1 MHLAKSNAISL
12 VGLTG
17 TVVEVEADISS
28 NLPGFVLVGLPD
40 ASLSE
45 ATARVRAAIVN
56 SGLSLAQRKITV
68 NLSPA
73 AVPKFGSSFDLAI
86 AVSVLAAN
94 KPFAKS
100 RLAECVHIGEL
111 ALDGSVKP
119 VNGVLPAVMAARSA
133 GFSTVIVPAANFAEA
148 KLVNSID
155 VLPVNNLRQVVKI
168 HGYDCA
174 VEDVVLPV
182 TEKHSPSQSKEKD
195 IADIYGQDSA
205 VESLIVAAAGGH
217 HLLMIGSPG
226 VGKTMMAERFAS
238 LLPNLSLEQSV
249 ETTAVHSIAK
259 NRGLIGSGL
268 IVRPPFEAPHHTAS
282 AVSLIGG
289 GTSIPNPGLVSLAH
303 NGVLFLDEAPEFQQ
317 PALEVLRQALET
329 GEVAISRA
337 AGMAR
342 FPARFQLLLAANPCP
357 CGNALNPKVSCICS
371 ALSRQRY
378 INKLS
383 GPLLDRVDIRL
394 QIQSINA
401 TQALLAREDSNRQT
415 TEQARMRVIRARA
428 VAAERLSGT
437 GYSLN
442 AQIPASL
449 LHKRFAA
456 SREATRL
463 LDIALKRGS
472 ISMRGYDR
480 CLRLALTICDLDA
493 GQRVDETH
501 IARAVTLRGSE
512 RLAGAAA

>member
-1 MHLAKSNAISL
+1 MPLAKSYAISL

-45 ATARVRAAIVN
+45 ASARVRAAITN
-56 SGLSLAQRKITV
+56 SGLSLSQRKITV

-94 KPFAKS
+94 KPFPKS
-100 RLAECVHIGEL
+100 HLADWVHIGEL
-111 ALDGSVKP
+111 SLDGGIKP
-119 VNGVLPAVMAARSA
+119 VNGVLPAVIAARSA
-133 GFSTVIVPAANFAEA
+133 GFKTVIVPLANYAEA
-148 KLVNSID
+148 KLVSSIE
-155 VLPVNNLRQVVKI
+155 VLPVGNLRQVAKL
-168 HGYDCA
+168 HG
-174 VEDVVLPV
+174 LPIQEPDSEALEV
-182 TEKHSPSQSKEKD
+182 RSASLEPVAQPD
-195 IADIYGQDSA
+195 ISDIIGQDSA

-226 VGKTMMAERFAS
+226 VGKTMMAERFAN
-238 LLPNLSLEQSV
+238 LLPDLTHEQSV

-268 IVRPPFEAPHHTAS
+268 ISRPPFEAPHHSAS

-289 GTSIPNPGLVSLAH
+289 GSSMPTPGLVSLAH

-329 GEVAISRA
+329 GEVLISRA
-337 AGMAR
+337 AGVAR
-342 FPARFQLLLAANPCP
+342 FPARFQLLMAANPCP
-357 CGNALNPKVSCICS
+357 CGNAMNPKIACVCTS
-371 ALSRQRY
+371 AARQRY
-378 INKLS
+378 MNKLS
-383 GPLLDRVDIRL
+383 GPLLDRVDVRL
-394 QIQSINA
+394 QIHSINA
-401 TQALLAREDSNRQT
+401 TQALLARQQKDRPTSQ
-415 TEQARMRVIRARA
+415 QARERVVRAREKSA
-428 VAAERLSGT
+428 DRLAAT

-442 AQIPASL
+442 SQIPSSL
-449 LHKRFAA
+449 LHGRFAVPSTA
-456 SREATRL
+456 RRS
-463 LDIALKRGS
+463 LDIALKRGL

-480 CLRLALTICDLDA
+480 CLRLAYTLCDLDEA
-493 GQRVDETH
+493 DRVDETH
-501 IARAVTLRGSE
+501 VSRAVVLRGAENELRQAS
-512 RLAGAAA
+512 

>member
-1 MHLAKSNAISL
+1 MHLAKSYAISL

-45 ATARVRAAIVN
+45 ASARVRAAIVN
-56 SGLSLAQRKITV
+56 SSLALAPRKITV

-86 AVSVLAAN
+86 AVAVLAAN
-94 KPFAKS
+94 KPFPES

-111 ALDGSVKP
+111 ALDGSVRP
-119 VNGVLPAVMAARSA
+119 VNGVLPAVMAARAA
-133 GFSTVIVPAANFAEA
+133 GFSSVVVPAANFAEA
-148 KLVNSID
+148 RLVGSIEI
-155 VLPVNNLRQVVKI
+155 LPVNNLRQVAKL
-168 HGYDCA
+168 HG
-174 VEDVVLPV
+174 LPCEV
-182 TEKHSPSQSKEKD
+182 AEVDLPNAEPMVADSAFEKD
-195 IADIYGQDSA
+195 IADIYGQNAA
-205 VESLIVAAAGGH
+205 VESMVIAAAGGH
-217 HLLMIGSPG
+217 HMLMIGSPG
-226 VGKTMMAERFAS
+226 VGKTMMAERFS
-238 LLPNLSLEQSV
+238 NLLPDLSAEESV

-329 GEVAISRA
+329 GEVVISRA
-337 AGMAR
+337 AGVAR

-357 CGNALNPKVSCICS
+357 CGNALNPKVTCVCS
-371 ALSRQRY
+371 ALVRQRY
-378 INKLS
+378 MNKLS

-394 QIQSINA
+394 QIQTINA
-401 TQALLAREDSNRQT
+401 TQVLLAREKTGRLTSQEARQRVV
-415 TEQARMRVIRARA
+415 QARAI
-428 VAAERLSGT
+428 AAERLSQT

-442 AQIPASL
+442 AHIPASL
-449 LHKRFAA
+449 LHKRFVA
-456 SREATRL
+456 SSQATRL
-463 LDIALKRGS
+463 LDLALKRGA

-480 CLRLALTICDLDA
+480 CLRLAQTICDLDA
-493 GQRVDETH
+493 AERIDETH

-512 RLAGAAA
+512 RVASAAA

>member
-56 SGLSLAQRKITV
+56 SGLSLSQRKITV

-119 VNGVLPAVMAARSA
+119 VNGVLPAVMAARKA
-133 GFSTVIVPAANFAEA
+133 GFSTVIVPAANYTEA
-148 KLVNSID
+148 KLVTSIEI
-155 VLPVNNLRQVVKI
+155 LPVNNLRQVVKI
-168 HGYDCA
+168 HGYECA
-174 VEDVVLPV
+174 VDEV
-182 TEKHSPSQSKEKD
+182 TIASEQQESSQPIEKD
-195 IADIYGQDSA
+195 IADIFGQDAA
-205 VESLIVAAAGGH
+205 VESLVVAAAGGH
-217 HLLMIGSPG
+217 HLLMVGSPG
-226 VGKTMMAERFAS
+226 VGKTMMAERFPS
-238 LLPNLSLEQSV
+238 LLPDLSIEQSV

-259 NRGLIGSGL
+259 NRGHIGSGL

-337 AGMAR
+337 AGLAK

-371 ALSRQRY
+371 AIARQRY

-394 QIQSINA
+394 QIQSINS
-401 TQALLAREDSNRQT
+401 TQALLARQATNRQT
-415 TEQARMRVIRARA
+415 TEQARLRVIRARA
-428 VAAERLSGT
+428 IAGERLKGT
-437 GYSLN
+437 GYFLN
-442 AQIPASL
+442 SQVPASL

-463 LDIALKRGS
+463 LDIALKRGT

-480 CLRLALTICDLDA
+480 CLRLAQTICDLDA
-493 GQRVDETH
+493 DERVDETH

-512 RLAGAAA
+512 RLVGAAA